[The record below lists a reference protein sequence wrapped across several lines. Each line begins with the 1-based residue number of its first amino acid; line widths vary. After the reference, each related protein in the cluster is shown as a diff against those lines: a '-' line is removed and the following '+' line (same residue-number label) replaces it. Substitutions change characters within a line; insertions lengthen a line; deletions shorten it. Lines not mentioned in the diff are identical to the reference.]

1 MCRLVSIKTN
11 TGTDIKV
18 ADIKAEIIK
27 KILEIAPICSKIE
40 HIYIFGSSVEER
52 CTEKS
57 DIDIAIVSNI
67 TRSKLFNAKDYK
79 EFTNRLYNID
89 LEQDYDILQFNSIA
103 SIKESKDSV
112 CKDILTKGKLIYS
125 REGVYDV

>member
-1 MCRLVSIKTN
+1 MCRLVSIQTN
-11 TGTDIKV
+11 TGKDIKV

-27 KILEIAPICSKIE
+27 KILEIAPICSKID

-57 DIDIAIVSNI
+57 DIDMAIVSNI
-67 TRSKLFNAKDYK
+67 VRSKLFNSKDYK

-89 LEQDYDILQFNSIA
+89 LEQDYDILQFNSMD
-103 SIKESKDSV
+103 SLKKCKDAV
-112 CKDILTKGKLIYS
+112 CRDILTKGKLVYS
-125 REGVYDV
+125 REGA